1 METLACNFHPLI
13 FNLSNSKTLSF
24 LKFPLSPDPFISSAT
39 TLSLRMAHPHS
50 AQSPVIEQQRVV
62 IPNKHGEKLVGLL
75 HETGSKEIVVLC
87 HGFRSTKADRTMM
100 NLAVALEKE
109 GISAFRFDFAGN
121 GESEGSFEFGN
132 YLREADDLHAVTQH
146 FCGENRIVSAILGHS
161 KGGNVVLLCASKYH
175 DIHTVVNVSGRYD
188 LKKGVEERFGKDA
201 VDRIKKDGFVDIKD
215 KTGSVEF
222 RVTEKSLMERLSTDM
237 HEACLKIPRECSA
250 RKRERYSDMET
261 VAYNFH
267 SFLLNLSIYTTSP
280 CRQLSFISSANRISK
295 AKSTTLRLRMAH
307 SHSAQDPVI
316 EQQRVIIPNK
326 HGEKLVG
333 LLHETGSK
341 EIVILCHGFRSRK
354 DYNTMVNLAAA
365 LEKEG
370 ISVFRFDFAGNGESE
385 GSFQY
390 GNYSREADDLHAVI
404 QHFSGENRVV
414 SAIVGHSKGG
424 NVVLLYAS
432 KYRDIHILV
441 NVSGR
446 YDLNRGIAER
456 LGEDFMQIIKKDGY
470 IDVKNKTG
478 GVEYRVTEESLMER
492 LRTDM
497 HEACLKI
504 DKECRVLTVH
514 GSADE
519 IIPIEDALEF
529 AKIIPN
535 HKLHIV
541 EGANHGY
548 TSHQTELASV
558 VVNFIKT
565 VLEQD
570 KVAP

>member
-1 METLACNFHPLI
+1 
-13 FNLSNSKTLSF
+13 
-24 LKFPLSPDPFISSAT
+24 
-39 TLSLRMAHPHS
+39 
-50 AQSPVIEQQRVV
+50 
-62 IPNKHGEKLVGLL
+62 
-75 HETGSKEIVVLC
+75 
-87 HGFRSTKADRTMM
+87 
-100 NLAVALEKE
+100 
-109 GISAFRFDFAGN
+109 
-121 GESEGSFEFGN
+121 
-132 YLREADDLHAVTQH
+132 
-146 FCGENRIVSAILGHS
+146 
-161 KGGNVVLLCASKYH
+161 
-175 DIHTVVNVSGRYD
+175 
-188 LKKGVEERFGKDA
+188 
-201 VDRIKKDGFVDIKD
+201 
-215 KTGSVEF
+215 
-222 RVTEKSLMERLSTDM
+222 
-237 HEACLKIPRECSA
+237 
-250 RKRERYSDMET
+250 
-261 VAYNFH
+261 
-267 SFLLNLSIYTTSP
+267 
-280 CRQLSFISSANRISK
+280 
-295 AKSTTLRLRMAH
+295 MAH

-316 EQQRVIIPNK
+316 EQQKVIIPNK

-354 DYNTMVNLAAA
+354 DYNTMVNLASA

-432 KYRDIHILV
+432 KYRDIHIVV

-478 GVEYRVTEESLMER
+478 GVEYHVTEESLMER

-497 HEACLKI
+497 HEACPKI

-535 HKLHIV
+535 HKLHIM

-548 TSHQTELASV
+548 TSHQTELASI
-558 VVNFIKT
+558 VVNFIKI

-570 KVAP
+570 KVAPK